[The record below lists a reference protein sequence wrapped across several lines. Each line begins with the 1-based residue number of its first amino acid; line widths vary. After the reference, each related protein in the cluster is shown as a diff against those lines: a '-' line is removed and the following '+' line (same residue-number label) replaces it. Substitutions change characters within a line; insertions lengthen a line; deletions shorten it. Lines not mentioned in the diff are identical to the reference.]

1 MMDINNYMNC
11 QNIVSFEKMIDDFS
25 QIKPKNIPIV
35 DIYTLKIMGNYAYML
50 ENYEKW
56 QVCPNLTSE
65 LFVCLNDK
73 YPNFNFTLDE
83 FNKLISDNK
92 NTSPSSLDLKIY
104 DFLDIKYKSVNFLNN
119 NESIQ
124 QYLHFRRNN
133 YSIVREIISKYKID
147 WNEISQKYK
156 ILETIIEKNFGD
168 LENDDTFNLVIEN
181 IDQIEKNANAK
192 IESLI
197 GSYASIGKELYPE
210 LIKNKTVIE
219 SITILETLK
228 KNMYQ
233 QFDKEMDEIYKKEI
247 KTQHY
252 SDDISEFIL
261 NLFKVGKS
269 MHLLS
274 IGMEF
279 ASIQLKESF
288 MKL

>member
-1 MMDINNYMNC
+1 MTDINNYVNC

-35 DIYTLKIMGNYAYML
+35 DIYTVKIIGNYAYML

-56 QVCPNLTSE
+56 QVCPNIAYE
-65 LFVCLNDK
+65 LFMSFNDK
-73 YPNFNFTLDE
+73 YPDLNFTLDE
-83 FNKLISDNK
+83 FNKLVSDNK
-92 NTSPSSLDLKIY
+92 KESPSSFDLKVY
-104 DFLDIKYKSVNFLNN
+104 DLFDAKYKSVYTVNDK
-119 NESIQ
+119 ESMQ
-124 QYLHFRRNN
+124 QYFHFRTNN

-147 WNEISQKYK
+147 WNEIGQKYE
-156 ILETIIEKNFGD
+156 IIETIVEENFGD

-181 IDQIEKNANAK
+181 IDKIENNANAK

-197 GSYASIGKELYPE
+197 GSYSCVGKELYLE

-228 KNMYQ
+228 KNLYQ

-252 SDDISEFIL
+252 SDDISKFIL
-261 NLFKVGKS
+261 SLFEASKS

-274 IGMEF
+274 MGFEF
-279 ASIQLKESF
+279 ASLQLKENF
-288 MKL
+288 MKV